1 MIDAGT
7 ILHLIVSVH
16 FQYFLLF
23 LLISLSTFSTP
34 QNCDGGL
41 YVGAAG
47 VAYTL
52 WYLSTKAAFASQ
64 KDALLGLAKKY
75 VDVCFQYIQHPQY
88 KDDGIQ
94 VKATVEASIALVL
107 ILIKNFLY
115 GKTPLTQFSLSTNLR
130 RFH

>member
-1 MIDAGT
+1 VEIDTKRWTNEAFAYVQA
-7 ILHLIVSVH
+7 IV
-16 FQYFLLF
+16 QNLPPTL
-23 LLISLSTFSTP
+23 

-94 VKATVEASIALVL
+94 VSL
-107 ILIKNFLY
+107 ILGNGGVY
-115 GKTPLTQFSLSTNLR
+115 VVGALSTDPSEWKIR
-130 RFH
+130 CQSAS